1 MRLLRQIVLYTALAL
16 GANTALAAD
25 VAADTA
31 DVAVLEA
38 LRDGDMKKLN
48 FHSTPQP
55 VSDTA
60 FATWEGGEGRL
71 SDYAGKYVVLNFWAT
86 WCAPCRKEMPQLSQ
100 LQAELGG
107 DAFEVVTIATGRNPP
122 QAMQRFFEEIGV
134 DNLPL
139 HMDPKQALARE
150 MAVMGLPITLILN
163 PEGQEIARMRGD
175 ADWSSDS
182 AKAIVS
188 ALIAGM

>member
-16 GANTALAAD
+16 GANSALAD
-25 VAADTA
+25 VAA
-31 DVAVLEA
+31 LQA

-48 FHSTPQP
+48 FHAAPQP
-55 VSDTA
+55 VSDQP

-71 SDYAGKYVVLNFWAT
+71 SDYAGKHVVLNFWAT
-86 WCAPCRKEMPQLSQ
+86 WCAPCRKEMPQLSE

-107 DAFEVVTIATGRNPP
+107 DGFEVVTIATGRNPP

-150 MAVMGLPITLILN
+150 MAVMGLPITVILN

-188 ALIAGM
+188 ALVSGM

>member
-1 MRLLRQIVLYTALAL
+1 MRILRQIVLYTALAL
-16 GANTALAAD
+16 GANTATAD
-25 VAADTA
+25 VAA
-31 DVAVLEA
+31 LEA
-38 LRDGDMKKLN
+38 LRDGDMKKLT
-48 FHSTPQP
+48 FHSSPQP
-55 VSDTA
+55 VPDTP
-60 FATWEGGEGRL
+60 FATWEGDEARL
-71 SDYAGKYVVLNFWAT
+71 SDYAGKHIVLNFWAT
-86 WCAPCRKEMPQLSQ
+86 WCAPCRKEMPQLSA

-139 HMDPKQALARE
+139 HMDPKQALARD
-150 MAVMGLPITLILN
+150 MAVMGLPITVILN

-188 ALIAGM
+188 ALIAGL